1 MIGCHDSRWGDSH
14 DRRILRSRLTSS
26 PDPGARRRP
35 AQGADDH
42 CQRYRLSRLWH
53 RQADRGPAGEAP
65 GCLAY
70 RGQPRNTAADARRG
84 TRGRTG
90 TPGDACRADPGR
102 RLRPGGRAHQDRPGH
117 TRRTGKTHR
126 RDRRRDL
133 AAGKAAP
140 RRLRARQRLASRLPR
155 QPHVRA
161 HGAELQPGDGDGR
174 RDRHRRG
181 CGDRPRWHYPAGLG
195 PDARDPRGSPT
206 GAPRMTTSAKETIA
220 RRVAKEVR
228 PGSLVN
234 LGIGLPTLVD
244 AYMPPGVTAFFLTE
258 NGLIGIGA
266 PPPPGMENPDLI
278 DAGNE
283 YVTAVPG
290 ASSLDSTVTFGLIR
304 GGHLDLAVLGGLQ
317 VDKHGRLA
325 NWMIPGK
332 LVPGMGGAMDLVSG
346 ARRIIIAMIHTAK
359 GASKFVEECTIPLT
373 SIRPVSLVVTEM
385 AVIEPTAEGLVLR
398 ERAPGVS
405 VADVIGATAAKLI
418 IPPTVP
424 EYVLS

>member
-1 MIGCHDSRWGDSH
+1 
-14 DRRILRSRLTSS
+14 
-26 PDPGARRRP
+26 
-35 AQGADDH
+35 
-42 CQRYRLSRLWH
+42 
-53 RQADRGPAGEAP
+53 
-65 GCLAY
+65 
-70 RGQPRNTAADARRG
+70 
-84 TRGRTG
+84 
-90 TPGDACRADPGR
+90 
-102 RLRPGGRAHQDRPGH
+102 
-117 TRRTGKTHR
+117 
-126 RDRRRDL
+126 
-133 AAGKAAP
+133 
-140 RRLRARQRLASRLPR
+140 
-155 QPHVRA
+155 
-161 HGAELQPGDGDGR
+161 
-174 RDRHRRG
+174 
-181 CGDRPRWHYPAGLG
+181 
-195 PDARDPRGSPT
+195 
-206 GAPRMTTSAKETIA
+206 MTMSAKETIA

-304 GGHLDLAVLGGLQ
+304 GGHLDLTVLGGLQ

-346 ARRIIIAMIHTAK
+346 ARRMIIAMIHTAK
-359 GASKFVEECTIPLT
+359 GAAKIVEECTMPLT
-373 SIRPVSLVVTEM
+373 SVRPVSLVVTEM

-405 VADVIGATAAKLI
+405 VADVVGATAAKLI

-424 EYVLS
+424 EYALS